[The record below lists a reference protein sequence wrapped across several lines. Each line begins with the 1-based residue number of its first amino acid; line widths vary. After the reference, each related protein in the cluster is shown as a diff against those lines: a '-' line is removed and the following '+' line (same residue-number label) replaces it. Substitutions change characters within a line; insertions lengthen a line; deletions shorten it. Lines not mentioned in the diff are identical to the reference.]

1 MLLALFITVLVTS
14 TAYGM
19 IRALKIPKV
28 QLDSDVSV
36 GVKQLSDYLMTGVVE
51 SHNVELVYKDREN
64 QEFRVFLNDH
74 RLVKTPGYETLIM
87 NIDEISFFEENDF
100 LFIRIKRGHRE
111 FEYLIG
117 DLYEKNS
124 REIEEERE
132 EEIPQQ

>member
-14 TAYGM
+14 TAYSM

-36 GVKQLSDYLMTGVVE
+36 GIKQLSDYLMTGVVE

-74 RLVKTPGYETLIM
+74 RLVKTP
-87 NIDEISFFEENDF
+87 
-100 LFIRIKRGHRE
+100 
-111 FEYLIG
+111 
-117 DLYEKNS
+117 
-124 REIEEERE
+124 
-132 EEIPQQ
+132 